1 MGISSSAVL
10 VELNVSVWGASKV
23 DRDATDDVNINKGA
37 ARDAAK
43 VYKNLTAGT
52 SLRKEIS
59 DYAAKIRQYH
69 NRQTLPWT
77 HKGARLLPTSNVLE
91 YKQQMNVMEHHFN
104 SLLTKFCVEYPNIVS
119 SAQNYL
125 GTMFNPY
132 DYPTLEEVKEKF
144 GYKLVFS
151 PLPEAG
157 DFRLDVAAEELQ
169 ELSRSYEADYQDRLE
184 RAMRE
189 PWKRLHEELTHL
201 SEKLTDAK
209 EGTDETK
216 KRYHDSLVTN
226 AQALCGLLTKLNITN
241 DPKLE
246 QARRELELTMLGV
259 SIDGIKES
267 PEVRSSVKSKVDAI
281 LGKFEW

>member
-37 ARDAAK
+37 ARDASK

-52 SLRKEIS
+52 HLRKDIS

-77 HKGARLLPTSNVLE
+77 HKGARLLPTSHVLE
-91 YKQQMNVMEHHFN
+91 YKQHMNVMESHLK
-104 SLLTKFCVEYPNIVS
+104 SLLAKFYNEYSNIVS
-119 SAQNYL
+119 SAQSHL
-125 GTMFNPY
+125 GGMFKVE
-132 DYPTLEEVKEKF
+132 DYPTLDEVKEKF

-157 DFRLDVAAEELQ
+157 DFRLDVASEELA
-169 ELSRSYEADYQDRLE
+169 ELSRSYEADFNERLD

-189 PWKRLHEELTHL
+189 PWKRLHEELVHL
-201 SEKLTDAK
+201 SEKLTDARD
-209 EGTDETK
+209 GDDEVK

-226 AQALCGLLTKLNITN
+226 AQALCGLLSKLNVTN

-281 LGKFEW
+281 LEKFDW